1 MFLFCVVF
9 FFFFLFIYS
18 KQQFAELLYFPL
30 SLPFWSCWFTS
41 QGTQERQF
49 FIQTRK
55 VFFFFGLKLYEI
67 PSELICFQNPEKSL
81 QKAHVLNPIININNK
96 LEAVCVYLLM
106 FNINAWEISAA
117 QTYGFFS
124 DECHLNESY
133 WSCYFSFH
141 TFRSLLL
148 LLMAPLSISGCIKT
162 MFWQGIWSDKE
173 VD

>member
-1 MFLFCVVF
+1 MLWVF
-9 FFFFLFIYS
+9 FFSFLFTQNGSLQSCCI
-18 KQQFAELLYFPL
+18 FLYLFH
-30 SLPFWSCWFTS
+30 FEVAGS
-41 QGTQERQF
+41 QAKGHKKGNFSYRQE
-49 FIQTRK
+49 K
-55 VFFFFGLKLYEI
+55 FFFCFGLKLYEI

-106 FNINAWEISAA
+106 FNVNAWEISAA

-133 WSCYFSFH
+133 WSFCFFFH

-162 MFWQGIWSDKE
+162 MF
-173 VD
+173 